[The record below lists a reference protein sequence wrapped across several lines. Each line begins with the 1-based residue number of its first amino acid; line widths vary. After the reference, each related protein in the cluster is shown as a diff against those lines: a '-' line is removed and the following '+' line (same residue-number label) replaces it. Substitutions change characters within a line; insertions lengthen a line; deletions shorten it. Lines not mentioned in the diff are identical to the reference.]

1 MLASATPSAG
11 QLGGARRGA
20 DRGADEGA
28 DEGVDDGVSA
38 SDVPAGPDWLHEV
51 KWDGMRVLVDVQD
64 GDLRVSARSESDV
77 TVAFPELAGLAEVLP
92 DALLDGEIVAMVDG
106 HPSFTALAER
116 MHVQDRRKAERLAA
130 ARPVV
135 LMIFDVL
142 RLYGVSLLDR
152 PLEERR
158 ATLERLELA
167 GPSWQVPPAYDDGP
181 ALFAATREQGLEGI
195 VSKRRSST
203 YQPGRRSKDW
213 VKLPHRRVQSCVVG
227 GWRPETGS
235 RNRIGA
241 LLLGIPQP
249 AAPTELD
256 FVGRVGSGIGGKAA
270 ERLAELLTPL
280 DRPTSP
286 FRDQLPRMD
295 VEGSRWSEPQI
306 VVEVR
311 YLRRT
316 EANRLR
322 QPTYRGLRTDL
333 SPADVRW
340 E

>member
-1 MLASATPSAG
+1 MRPMLASATPSAG
-11 QLGGARRGA
+11 RLSGPG
-20 DRGADEGA
+20 E
-28 DEGVDDGVSA
+28 GVSA
-38 SDVPAGPDWLHEV
+38 SDVPGGPDWLHEV
-51 KWDGMRVLVDVQD
+51 KWDGMRVLVDVRD
-64 GDLRVSARSESDV
+64 GELTVNARSESDV
-77 TVAFPELAGLAEVLP
+77 TVAFPELAGLAELLP

-106 HPSFTALAER
+106 HPSFMALAER
-116 MHVQDRRKAERLAA
+116 MHVQDRRKAARLAA

-142 RLYGVSLLDR
+142 RLYGVALLDR

-167 GPSWQVPPAYDDGP
+167 GSSWQVPPAYDDGP

-195 VSKRRSST
+195 VSKRRASP

-213 VKLPHRRVQSCVVG
+213 VKLPHRRVQSCLVG

-235 RNRIGA
+235 RDRIGA
-241 LLLGIPQP
+241 LLLGIPQTP
-249 AAPTELD
+249 AGGSTAELA
-256 FVGRVGSGIGGKAA
+256 FVGRVGSGIGGRAA

-280 DRPTSP
+280 DRATSP
-286 FRDQLPRMD
+286 FREELPRVD
-295 VEGSRWSEPQI
+295 VEGSRWSELRL

>member
-1 MLASATPSAG
+1 MRPMLASATPSAG
-11 QLGGARRGA
+11 RPSGP
-20 DRGADEGA
+20 E
-28 DEGVDDGVSA
+28 EGVTA

-64 GDLRVSARSESDV
+64 GELRVNARSESDV
-77 TVAFPELAGLAEVLP
+77 TVAFPELAGMAELLP

-116 MHVQDRRKAERLAA
+116 MHVQDRRKAVRLAA

-142 RLYGVSLLDR
+142 RLYGVTLLDR

-167 GPSWQVPPAYDDGP
+167 GPHWQVPPAYDDGP

-195 VSKRRSST
+195 VSKRRAST
-203 YQPGRRSKDW
+203 YQAGGRSKDW
-213 VKLPHRRVQSCVVG
+213 VKLPHRRVQSCLVG

-241 LLLGIPQP
+241 LLLGIPQLG
-249 AAPTELD
+249 ELE

-270 ERLAELLTPL
+270 ERLTELLTPL

-286 FRDQLPRMD
+286 FREELPRLD
-295 VEGSRWSEPQI
+295 AEGSRWSEPRV

-322 QPTYRGLRTDL
+322 QATYRGLRTDL
-333 SPADVRW
+333 SPSDVRW